1 MRRRPAAH
9 GAPPPAPCRSGCGQR
24 AAPCSHLKPLHL
36 CVQVWD
42 FSRIGDEQAAED
54 SEDGPPEL
62 MFIHGGHTS
71 KISDFSWNCNDD
83 WVVASV
89 AEDNIL
95 QALPRPAGSAMR
107 RLLRLT
113 GARARRSGKWQRTS
127 TATRRLMMEPHRLA
141 AIVVSAAVVGAAGTA
156 LRSVP
161 CRQRR
166 GRNDTLV
173 LLYSSWSCIRVRSW
187 GAAMLRWSTLLLQRP
202 LTCHTPPAPPQGVLP
217 QPLGG

>member
-1 MRRRPAAH
+1 MARRRLRP
-9 GAPPPAPCRSGCGQR
+9 G
-24 AAPCSHLKPLHL
+24 AAPCPHLKPLNL

-95 QALPRPAGSAMR
+95 QVLPPPR
-107 RLLRLT
+107 RLC
-113 GARARRSGKWQRTS
+113 A
-127 TATRRLMMEPHRLA
+127 
-141 AIVVSAAVVGAAGTA
+141 
-156 LRSVP
+156 
-161 CRQRR
+161 
-166 GRNDTLV
+166 
-173 LLYSSWSCIRVRSW
+173 
-187 GAAMLRWSTLLLQRP
+187 
-202 LTCHTPPAPPQGVLP
+202 APPVAAD
-217 QPLGG
+217 GGACTQIWQMAENIYSDEAADDGAP